1 MINEKSVMKKYY
13 LINCENF
20 ILGRMSAKI
29 AFLLQ
34 GKDHPQYAPNK
45 TGDCSIIVINS
56 DKLNVSGRKKSDK
69 MYHSF
74 SGYPGGITSRKL
86 EDVLERDSR
95 KVIWEAV
102 YGMLPKNK
110 LRNVMM
116 KKMFIFKDD
125 KHEMQNVEIEEISAK
140 KA

>member
-1 MINEKSVMKKYY
+1 MEKYY

-20 ILGRMSAKI
+20 ILGRMSTKI

-34 GKDHPQYAPNK
+34 GKDKPQYAPNK
-45 TGDCSIIVINS
+45 IGDCFVVVTNT
-56 DKLNVSGRKKSDK
+56 DKLNVSGRKKSNK

-86 EDVLERDSR
+86 KDILERDSR
-95 KVIWEAV
+95 KIVWESV

-110 LRNVMM
+110 LRDLMM
-116 KKMFIFKDD
+116 KKMLIFKDD
-125 KHEMQNVEIEEISAK
+125 KHGVQNAEIEEI
-140 KA
+140 KAQKA